1 VEWERK
7 RDETKRKL
15 REKKEIE
22 KIFID
27 NDRTILQNKNER
39 YRRTIAKEEKR
50 EGKEVNRGGTVE
62 MEWRNGEIRDFPVG
76 RGIGDGENG
85 DNGNGTRTKKK
96 VEGQRKCE
104 PEKKR
109 KGEHKKEDTKGTS
122 KKDNETLQVF
132 KSLRP
137 VLAWSVANTYRMK
150 CVSHN
155 S

>member
-62 MEWRNGEIRDFPVG
+62 ME
-76 RGIGDGENG
+76 
-85 DNGNGTRTKKK
+85 
-96 VEGQRKCE
+96 
-104 PEKKR
+104 
-109 KGEHKKEDTKGTS
+109 
-122 KKDNETLQVF
+122 
-132 KSLRP
+132 
-137 VLAWSVANTYRMK
+137 
-150 CVSHN
+150 
-155 S
+155 